1 MRNND
6 EDFFTVNKASEFL
19 GISVKTVRRWA
30 QQGKLR
36 GIKIGSRGDW
46 RFTKYQLLKLVKKS
60 A

>member
-46 RFTKYQLLKLVKKS
+46 RFTKYQLFKLVKKS